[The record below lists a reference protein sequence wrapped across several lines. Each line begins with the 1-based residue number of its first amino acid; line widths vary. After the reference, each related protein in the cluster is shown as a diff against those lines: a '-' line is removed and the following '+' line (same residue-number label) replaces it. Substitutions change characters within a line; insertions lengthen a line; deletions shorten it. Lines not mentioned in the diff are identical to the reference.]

1 MDIQNKAYSEQSP
14 DGPSRPEV
22 GNRELHRI
30 TSTAIIR
37 KDGKYLIVRRSL
49 SKKVWPGKW
58 TVPGGGL
65 EVDDYINTPSFEN
78 QWYNA
83 LEISLKR
90 EIQEEV
96 GLETDN
102 FKYLTNLT
110 FIRPDNIPVITFSFY
125 CDWRSGEVKLNE
137 ESVDYKW
144 ISADEAKIS
153 DLIPGIDDE
162 IIEVD
167 KILNEKGREQKI

>member
-1 MDIQNKAYSEQSP
+1 MEIQN
-14 DGPSRPEV
+14 
-22 GNRELHRI
+22 NELHRI
-30 TSTAIIR
+30 TSTAIIH
-37 KDGKYLIVRRSL
+37 KDGKYLITRRGL

-65 EVDDYINTPSFEN
+65 EVSDYIDTPSFAN
-78 QWYNA
+78 QWYGA
-83 LEISLKR
+83 LENSLKR
-90 EIQEEV
+90 EVLEEV

-102 FKYLTNLT
+102 FNYLINLT

-125 CDWRSGEVKLNE
+125 CDWKSGDVKLNDE
-137 ESVDYKW
+137 NIDHKW
-144 ISADEAKIS
+144 IIADEAKNC

-167 KILNEKGREQKI
+167 KILKHNN